1 MIPKIGKNIL
11 HVLLFLA
18 PLNLMAHSDATGL
31 PHVHIGSETSMTYLA
46 LGSLAIAMAVV
57 FFYINPA
64 KKRNNNAK

>member
-18 PLNLMAHSDATGL
+18 PLNLMAHSDTTAL
-31 PHVHIGSETSMTYLA
+31 PHVHVGSEISMTYLA
-46 LGSLAIAMAVV
+46 LTCLAMTMAVA
-57 FFYINPA
+57 FFYINPT